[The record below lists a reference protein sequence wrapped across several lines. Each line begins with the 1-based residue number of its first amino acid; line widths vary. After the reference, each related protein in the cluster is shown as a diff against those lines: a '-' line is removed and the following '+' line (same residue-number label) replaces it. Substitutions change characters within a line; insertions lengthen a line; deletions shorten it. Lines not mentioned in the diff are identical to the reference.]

1 MIDAWVIKNANTLQF
16 VLFFGLFAVFALAEV
31 LEPKRPG
38 PVQRKARWFANLV
51 LTFLNVAILS
61 FVPVTLFSASVWA
74 QKQDF
79 GLLNLF
85 GLPLVVVLSATLLSR
100 SFISFFTHYS
110 SHKVPLFWRL
120 HRVHHLDTQM
130 DVSTTVRFHPLE
142 FVVNL
147 FIGIPIVIVL
157 GLTPWVLL
165 LYEIFDAAIT
175 IFSHANVR
183 LPRGLERFL
192 RYVIV
197 TPDLHRVHH
206 SSYQPETDSNF
217 GAVFP
222 IWDIIFGTFRTET
235 RTPQEVMELGLEEVR
250 DQRTNQVFWLLASP
264 LVNLKKLAHSKAA
277 NRHSPVVGNLTPGK
291 KDL

>member
-16 VLFFGLFAVFALAEV
+16 ILFFGLFAVFALAEV
-31 LEPKRPG
+31 LEPKRLEPA
-38 PVQRKARWFANLV
+38 QRKVRWFANLV

-61 FVPVTLFSASVWA
+61 FVPVTLFTASVWV

-85 GLPLVVVLSATLLSR
+85 TLPMVVVIIVTLLSR
-100 SFISFFTHYS
+100 GFISFFTHYL

-142 FVVNL
+142 FLVNL
-147 FIGIPIVIVL
+147 LIGIPIVSLL

-165 LYEIFDAAIT
+165 LYEILDAAIT
-175 IFSHANVR
+175 LFSHANIR
-183 LPRGLERFL
+183 LPKGLERTL

-235 RTPQEVMELGLEEVR
+235 RVPQEVMEIGVEEVR
-250 DQRTNQVFWLLASP
+250 DGRTNQVVWLLTSP
-264 LVNLKKLAHSKAA
+264 LVNLKRLAQSKASKRNSSAVGQLA
-277 NRHSPVVGNLTPGK
+277 NEKNH
-291 KDL
+291 

>member
-1 MIDAWVIKNANTLQF
+1 
-16 VLFFGLFAVFALAEV
+16 
-31 LEPKRPG
+31 
-38 PVQRKARWFANLV
+38 
-51 LTFLNVAILS
+51 
-61 FVPVTLFSASVWA
+61 
-74 QKQDF
+74 
-79 GLLNLF
+79 
-85 GLPLVVVLSATLLSR
+85 
-100 SFISFFTHYS
+100 
-110 SHKVPLFWRL
+110 VPLFWRL

-147 FIGIPIVIVL
+147 FIGVPVVIVL

-165 LYEIFDAAIT
+165 LYEILDAAIT
-175 IFSHANVR
+175 LFSHANIR
-183 LPRGLERFL
+183 LPRGLERVL

-235 RTPQEVMELGLEEVR
+235 RLPQEVMEIGLEEVR
-250 DQRTNQVFWLLASP
+250 DQRTNQVFWLLTSP
-264 LVNLKKLAHSKAA
+264 LVNLKKLAQSKAA
-277 NRHSPVVGNLTPGK
+277 NRNSPVVGNLTPGK
-291 KDL
+291 KDY